1 MEEPSR
7 EELDLLGLLQQASRG
22 ENEVKGQLSLPYHV
36 CGLCVCII
44 ALPTYMVHGG
54 GSWPSRRS
62 SLGLLGD
69 DRAHHGTDLIS

>member
-44 ALPTYMVHGG
+44 ALPTYH
-54 GSWPSRRS
+54 
-62 SLGLLGD
+62 
-69 DRAHHGTDLIS
+69 